1 MPGAFRICK
10 KLNAA
15 GVEDT
20 EMRVKTGTLGKN
32 RQWMD
37 GLVGAKEFEHEQTY
51 AIGRSLWYHQNK
63 SKRPKDVSPV
73 KSYICKTRAQERDL
87 G

>member
-1 MPGAFRICK
+1 
-10 KLNAA
+10 
-15 GVEDT
+15 
-20 EMRVKTGTLGKN
+20 
-32 RQWMD
+32 MD